1 MLGKILIFALI
12 GVVIYFMLKSKLN
25 SKIKDKQ
32 NDDKNDIS
40 ELVECK
46 KCNCFVDIKE
56 LQNGICKNCLK
67 SN

>member
-1 MLGKILIFALI
+1 MLGKILIFVLI

-25 SKIKDKQ
+25 SKIKKD
-32 NDDKNDIS
+32 DDKNAVL

-46 KCNCFVDIKE
+46 KCNCFVDSKE

-67 SN
+67 ND